1 MYLFL
6 QFCPCSYLTWS
17 VLGFKHLYSS
27 KREKICCQILYVC
40 FSFLLLGNT
49 AKVFIEVKDEND
61 HAPVFTKKIYIG
73 GVSED
78 AKMFSSVLKVKVRLK
93 FIFNNIPLQWE
104 KIYSLVWFFTGYEMC
119 FS

>member
-1 MYLFL
+1 ML
-6 QFCPCSYLTWS
+6 
-17 VLGFKHLYSS
+17 
-27 KREKICCQILYVC
+27 KIYCQIFYAY

-61 HAPVFTKKIYIG
+61 HVPVFTKKLYIG

-93 FIFNNIPLQWE
+93 FILNNIHLQWE
-104 KIYSLVWFFTGYEMC
+104 NIYSLI
-119 FS
+119 